1 MTAIRALLWREVR
14 GELRGREIVP
24 IVVVFGLLILVIMN
38 FAFEP
43 SSEEAKL
50 LAPGVLWVAL
60 AFSGILGVSRAASRD
75 EENGALDGLL
85 AAPIDRGT
93 LYLGKML
100 SNLLFMLLAE
110 LVLIPVFLVLYDM
123 ATLENLAGML
133 PVVALGTIGFVA
145 VGTIFAAVAASTR
158 MREMLLPIVF
168 LPVSVP
174 ILLAAVEATAIV
186 LRGEE
191 TRYLFS
197 WIRIL
202 LVADFIFLVL
212 SYLLFEY
219 VLED

>member
-1 MTAIRALLWREVR
+1 VTAIRALLWREVR

-24 IVVVFGLLILVIMN
+24 IVVVFGLLVLVIMN

-43 SSEEAKL
+43 SGEEAKL

-100 SNLLFMLLAE
+100 SNLVFMFLAD
-110 LVLIPVFLVLYDM
+110 LVLVPVFLVLYDM
-123 ATLENLAGML
+123 ASLKNLGGML
-133 PVVALGTIGFVA
+133 PVVLLGTIGFVA
-145 VGTIFAAVAASTR
+145 VGTIFAAVAVNTR

-168 LPVSVP
+168 LPVAVP
-174 ILLAAVEATAIV
+174 ILLAAVEATSII

>member
-1 MTAIRALLWREVR
+1 MSAIRALLWREVR
-14 GELRGREIVP
+14 VELRGREIVP
-24 IVVVFGLLILVIMN
+24 IVVVFGLLVLVIMN

-43 SSEEAKL
+43 SGEEAKL

-100 SNLLFMLLAE
+100 SNLVFMFLAD
-110 LVLIPVFLVLYDM
+110 LVLVPVFLVLYDM
-123 ATLENLAGML
+123 ASLKNLAGML
-133 PVVALGTIGFVA
+133 PVVLLGTIGFVA
-145 VGTIFAAVAASTR
+145 VGTIFAAVAVNTR

-168 LPVSVP
+168 LPVAVP
-174 ILLAAVEATAIV
+174 ILLAAVEATSII

>member
-24 IVVVFGLLILVIMN
+24 IVVVFGLLVLVIMN

-43 SSEEAKL
+43 SGEEAKL

-100 SNLLFMLLAE
+100 SNLVFMFLAD
-110 LVLIPVFLVLYDM
+110 LVLVPVFLVLYDM
-123 ATLENLAGML
+123 ASLKNLAGML
-133 PVVALGTIGFVA
+133 PVVLLGTIGFVA
-145 VGTIFAAVAASTR
+145 VGTIFAAVAVNTR

-168 LPVSVP
+168 LPVAVP
-174 ILLAAVEATAIV
+174 ILLAAVEATSII

>member
-1 MTAIRALLWREVR
+1 VSAIRALLWREVR

-24 IVVVFGLLILVIMN
+24 IVVVFGLLVLVIMN

-43 SSEEAKL
+43 SSAEAKL
-50 LAPGVLWVAL
+50 IAPGVLWVAL

-85 AAPIDRGT
+85 AAPVDRGT

-100 SNLLFMLLAE
+100 SNLVFMFLAD
-110 LVLIPVFLVLYDM
+110 LVLVPVFLVLYDM
-123 ATLENLAGML
+123 ASLDNLAGML

-145 VGTIFAAVAASTR
+145 VGTIFAAVAVNTR

-168 LPVSVP
+168 LPVAVP